1 LLFFQ
6 IVRSK
11 KIRRSALKRL
21 EGKIAVITGGTTGIG
36 QAAARLFHGE
46 GARVFV
52 TGRSDKTLAEAKK
65 QLPAEVTTLKSDA
78 ARLEIDALAAALKS
92 QAGKVDVLF
101 INAGIARFMP
111 VETITPEIFDEM
123 FNINFRGA
131 YFTVQKLLPLMGKGS
146 SIVLTTS
153 IAADLGMATSSV
165 YGATKAALS
174 SLARTLS
181 NELAPRGIRVNEV
194 SPGPI
199 ETPIYDKMGM
209 AVEQTAGFKDMMA
222 GMVPVKRM
230 CTAEEVAKAAL
241 FLASDDSSYLLGS
254 KIRIDGGFALN

>member
-1 LLFFQ
+1 M
-6 IVRSK
+6 K
-11 KIRRSALKRL
+11 KL

-36 QAAARLFHGE
+36 QSAARLFHEE

-52 TGRSDKTLAEAKK
+52 TGRNEQTLAEAA
-65 QLPAEVTTLKSDA
+65 QLLPEGITTIQSDASRLEDIEKLAATLKD
-78 ARLEIDALAAALKS
+78 K
-92 QAGKVDVLF
+92 AGHIDVLY
-101 INAGIARFMP
+101 INAGIAKFVP
-111 VETITPEIFDEM
+111 FDAVTPEIFDEM
-123 FNINFRGA
+123 IETNVRGA
-131 YFTVQKLLPLMGKGS
+131 YFTIQKLLPLLSQGS
-146 SIVLTTS
+146 SVVLTTS

-199 ETPIYDKMGM
+199 ETPIYGKMGM
-209 AVEQTAGFKDMMA
+209 PAEQVVGFNGMMSDQ
-222 GMVPVKRM
+222 VPVKRM
-230 CTAEEVAKAAL
+230 GAADEVARAAL

>member
-1 LLFFQ
+1 M
-6 IVRSK
+6 K
-11 KIRRSALKRL
+11 KL

-36 QAAARLFHGE
+36 QAAARLFHDE

-52 TGRSDKTLAEAKK
+52 TGRSEQTLAEAKES
-65 QLPAEVTTLKSDA
+65 LPDGITTIRSDASRLEDIDELAATLK
-78 ARLEIDALAAALKS
+78 EK
-92 QAGKVDVLF
+92 AGRIDVLYV
-101 INAGIARFMP
+101 NAGIAKFLP
-111 VETITPEIFDEM
+111 FESITPEIFDDM
-123 FNINFRGA
+123 FATNMRGA
-131 YFTVQKLLPLMGKGS
+131 YFTIQKLLPLLGDGS

-153 IAADLGMATSSV
+153 IAADLGMATSSA

-194 SPGPI
+194 SPGII
-199 ETPIYDKMGM
+199 ETPIFAKLGM
-209 AVEQTAGFKDMMA
+209 PADQVSGMKGMMTD
-222 GMVPVKRM
+222 MVPVKRM
-230 CTAEEVAKAAL
+230 GAAEEVAKAAL

>member
-1 LLFFQ
+1 MN
-6 IVRSK
+6 K
-11 KIRRSALKRL
+11 L

-36 QAAARLFHGE
+36 QAAAKLFNHE

-52 TGRSDKTLAEAKK
+52 TGRSVKTLAEASK
-65 QLPAEVTTLKSDA
+65 QFPDGITTIRSDASSLEDIDKLAATLK
-78 ARLEIDALAAALKS
+78 E
-92 QAGKVDVLF
+92 QAGHIDVLY
-101 INAGIARFMP
+101 INAGIAQFLP
-111 VETITPEIFDEM
+111 VESVTPEIFDEM
-123 FNINFRGA
+123 FNVNFRGA
-131 YFTVQKLLPLMGKGS
+131 YFTVQKLLPLMNEGS

-153 IAADLGMATSSV
+153 LAADLGMATSSV

-199 ETPIYDKMGM
+199 ETPIYEKMGM
-209 AVEQTAGFKDMMA
+209 PAEQTAGFKGMMA
-222 GMVPVKRM
+222 DQVPLKRM
-230 CTAEEVAKAAL
+230 GTAEEVAKAAL
-241 FLASDDSSYLLGS
+241 FLASDDSSYLMGS